1 MPIAQSDLLFKLIK
15 SLNKAEKRNFKLY
28 VNRIQSNDDVKFL
41 KLFDLLDKQDV
52 FNEALLFKKMPSLKK
67 SQFANLKRHL
77 YKQICISLRLIHIR
91 KNVDI
96 EIREQLDFARIL
108 YGKGLYIQSLTL
120 LERIKV
126 LADKSNQEV
135 LHMEILEFL
144 KLIEGKHITRSRK
157 VKNKMEK
164 LIQES
169 DKSATTNLNL
179 AKLSNLK
186 IKIHGLYIT
195 MGHVKNK
202 KEHKLVKDYFE
213 SHLIHVKKDRL
224 SFFEKVYLN
233 QSYVWY
239 YYILLDFPNCY
250 KHALKWK
257 NMFEKYPEMK
267 ERNPDL
273 YMRGM
278 HYVLSSTYNM
288 GFYSE
293 FCKCL
298 KDFENFND
306 TSKKSFSITSEIISF
321 IYIMTS
327 KINKHSIEG
336 SFKEGLELAP
346 GIFRKLKKYELHL
359 DAHRI
364 MIFHYKIASL
374 YFGAGN
380 FNQVIKYTNKI
391 INMEAGSLRED
402 IQCFTRLLNMIAHY
416 ESGNYDHLDYLV
428 QSVYRFLNK
437 MKDTTQVHKELINF
451 LKRVLRTPPDVWKEH
466 MEVLYNKL
474 TKLEKDPFERRSFLY
489 LDINAWLA
497 GSLQKRSFEAVVKE
511 KFERDFANR

>member
-1 MPIAQSDLLFKLIK
+1 
-15 SLNKAEKRNFKLY
+15 
-28 VNRIQSNDDVKFL
+28 
-41 KLFDLLDKQDV
+41 
-52 FNEALLFKKMPSLKK
+52 
-67 SQFANLKRHL
+67 L
-77 YKQICISLRLIHIR
+77 YKQILISLRLIHIK

-126 LADKSNQEV
+126 LALKSNQEV

-144 KLIEGKHITRSRK
+144 KVIEGKHITRSRK

-169 DKSATTNLNL
+169 NQRAEINMNL

-195 MGHVKNK
+195 MGHVKNI
-202 KEHKLVKDYFE
+202 KEHQLVKNYFE
-213 SHLIHVKKDRL
+213 SNLVHVRKEKL

-250 KHALKWK
+250 KHALRWK
-257 NMFEKYPEMK
+257 NMFEKNPEMK

-278 HYVLSSTYNM
+278 HYVLAATYNM

-293 FCKCL
+293 FCNCL
-298 KDFENFND
+298 ADFEAFEEAQGSQFLM
-306 TSKKSFSITSEIISF
+306 TSQIISF
-321 IYIMTS
+321 IYMMTA
-327 KINKHSIEG
+327 KMNKHTIEG
-336 SFKEGLELAP
+336 SFQDGLKLVP
-346 GIFRKLKKYELHL
+346 SILRKLKKYERHL
-359 DAHRI
+359 DVHRI

-374 YFGAGN
+374 YFGTGN
-380 FNQVIKYTNKI
+380 YSQTIKYTSTI
-391 INMEAGSLRED
+391 INLEAGTLRED

-416 ESGNYDHLDYLV
+416 ESGHYDHLDYLV
-428 QSVYRFLNK
+428 QSVYRFLQK
-437 MKDTTQVHKELINF
+437 MKDTTHVHRELINF
-451 LKRVLRTPPDVWKEH
+451 LKRILRTPPDKWTDH
-466 MEVLYNKL
+466 MNDLRVKL
-474 TKLEKDPFERRSFLY
+474 IKLEKDRFERRSFLY
-489 LDINAWLA
+489 LDIIAWLQ
-497 GSLQKRSFEAVVKE
+497 GS
-511 KFERDFANR
+511 